1 MTTALHETAA
11 SLEIRGLVQGIGFRP
26 FIYQLACRHGLTGRV
41 ANTPEG
47 VAVEVEG
54 PDAAIDA
61 FCRGVEVEK
70 PLQAHITGL
79 VRTPRPP
86 RGFDDF
92 SIAPSGSAGTAPQAG
107 MALISPDMSVCGDCL
122 AELFDP
128 NDRRFGYPFINCTHC
143 GPRYTIIDAIPY
155 DRPHT
160 AMKHFAMCPDCARE
174 YHDPGNRRF
183 HAQPNACAVCGPRV
197 RLCDNRG
204 NDINTD
210 DPIRETATLLKAGHI
225 VAIKGLGG
233 FHLAVDAEN
242 EGAVRRLRQRKHREE
257 KPLALI
263 SPDIE
268 TIQRYAHVGQEE
280 KRLLSSPVRPIVLL
294 RKRAWAIES
303 EFGTGNGRVSWTSAG
318 CACVSGAVNGADGQN
333 DALMTAGKVNE
344 AEAKIPIAHAVAPG
358 NRCFG
363 VMLPYTPLHYLLL
376 SHGFS
381 ALVMT
386 SGNRSDEPIVI
397 DNQDAVVRLGQ
408 IADYVLAHNR
418 DIYLR
423 SDDSIV
429 RPTADGAR
437 ILRRSRGYV
446 PVPVFLKH
454 KTPSIL
460 ACGAA
465 LKNIIC
471 LTRNDQAFLSQHIGD
486 LDNPRTY
493 AFFRQTIDHLKQILS
508 IKPEIIAHDRHPDYL
523 STRYALEQ
531 PLKGPPRIA
540 VQHHHAHIAGCMAE
554 NRIDGPVIGL
564 ALDGAGYGEDGNI
577 WGGEVLI
584 ADAANFTRAAH
595 LAYAPMP
602 GGEAA
607 IKSPWRMAV
616 SYLHAAFG
624 PAYQNLDLP
633 LFGPGKLGSHTK
645 PGKQNGTGQ
654 MADTAAPYMENQG
667 DSRNSTNSPDNR
679 YCMDSQ
685 EVRLVG
691 DIMLKNINSPL
702 TSSMGRLFDGV
713 AAIMGL
719 RDRVSFEGQ
728 AAMALEMATPDDRPL
743 PRQAVYDYDID
754 MNAPVWKI
762 DWRPIICGVAA
773 DVQKRSLTAD
783 ISHRFHWTLI
793 HLFADLCCRLRR
805 ETGLNRVVL
814 SGGVFQND
822 ILSTGLC
829 VTLARHRFEVFSHRL
844 VPPNDGGIA
853 LGQAVVAAAQAA
865 TSPSPL

>member
-1 MTTALHETAA
+1 MTTAPHDHAV

-26 FIYQLACRHGLTGRV
+26 FIYQLACRHGLSGRV

-47 VAVEVEG
+47 VSVEVEG
-54 PDAAIDA
+54 PDASIEA
-61 FCRGVEVEK
+61 FCRGVEAEK

-92 SIAPSGSAGTAPQAG
+92 SIAPSGSAGTAPPAG
-107 MALISPDMSVCGDCL
+107 MALISPDMSVCADCL

-160 AMKHFAMCPDCARE
+160 AMKHFAMCPDCATE

-197 RLCDNRG
+197 NLCDIRG
-204 NDINTD
+204 NDIKTD
-210 DPIRETATLLKAGHI
+210 DPIRETAALLKAGHI
-225 VAIKGLGG
+225 VAVKGLGG
-233 FHLAVDAEN
+233 FHLAVDAQN
-242 EGAVRRLRQRKHREE
+242 ETAVRRLRQRKHREE
-257 KPLALI
+257 KPFALM
-263 SPDIE
+263 SPDME
-268 TIQRYAHVGQEE
+268 TIRKYVHVGHQEE
-280 KRLLSSPVRPIVLL
+280 HLLNSPVRPIVLL
-294 RKRAWAIES
+294 RKRECGRES
-303 EFGTGNGRVSWTSAG
+303 GFEAGDRRVSRAG
-318 CACVSGAVNGADGQN
+318 AGRPCEAETANET
-333 DALMTAGKVNE
+333 TAG
-344 AEAKIPIAHAVAPG
+344 IAIADAVAPG

-376 SHGFS
+376 SYGFS

-397 DNQDAVVRLGQ
+397 DNQDAFDRLGQ
-408 IADYVLAHNR
+408 IADYVLVHNR

-454 KTPSIL
+454 RAPSIL

-465 LKNIIC
+465 LKNAVC

-508 IKPEIIAHDRHPDYL
+508 ITPEIIAHDLHPDYL

-531 PLKGPPRIA
+531 PLESPPRIA

-554 NRIDGPVIGL
+554 NRMDGPVIGL
-564 ALDGAGYGEDGNI
+564 AFDGAGYGDDGTI

-584 ADAANFTRAAH
+584 ADQSAFTRAAH
-595 LAYAPMP
+595 LACAPMP

-607 IKSPWRMAV
+607 IKAPWRMAI
-616 SYLHAAFG
+616 SYLYQTFG
-624 PAYQNLDLP
+624 ADFQNLELP
-633 LFGPGKLGSHTK
+633 LWNPERPGSHT
-645 PGKQNGTGQ
+645 GSREQDQ
-654 MADTAAPYMENQG
+654 MVVDIGDTAAPCAKNAR
-667 DSRNSTNSPDNR
+667 DIRNSPDIP
-679 YCMDSQ
+679 YHMDSAYRMDGQ
-685 EVRLVG
+685 VIRLVV
-691 DIMLKNINSPL
+691 DMIVKNINSPL

-713 AAIMGL
+713 AAIMGM
-719 RDRVSFEGQ
+719 RNRVSFEGQ
-728 AAMALEMATPDDRPL
+728 AAMALEMAIPDDHPL

-762 DWRPIICGVAA
+762 DWRPLIRGVVSDA
-773 DVQKRSLTAD
+773 QKRTPAAD
-783 ISHRFHWTLI
+783 ISNRFHWTLI

-814 SGGVFQND
+814 SGGGFQND
-822 ILSTGLC
+822 ILSTGLSI
-829 VTLARHRFEVFSHRL
+829 TLARHHFEVFSHRQ